1 MARKSGLGKGLDA
14 LIPTENFLSAEEKI
28 TSEAGI
34 LQIPIDQIIP
44 NPHQPRTHF
53 DQQDLSELASSIR
66 EHGVLQPLLVTAG
79 STPQQYIL
87 IAGERRLLASRQ
99 AGLDRVPAMLRE
111 ATEQERVELALIEN
125 LQRSDLSP
133 LETAEA
139 YRQLSEEYALPH
151 EQIADRVGKSRTSV
165 TNTLRLLKLP
175 SEVQQAL
182 AGGQISEGHA
192 RALLGLPSSQ
202 AQIAALQTILK
213 KELTVRQ
220 TEALV
225 RLLVGQKP
233 ASSPKVSKP
242 PEIEEIEAKLRQSL
256 GTKVS
261 LNQHRKGGTLVI
273 HYYSD
278 EELTTLVEQLLRQ
291 S

>member
-14 LIPTENFLSAEEKI
+14 LIPTDNFLSAEEKRS
-28 TSEAGI
+28 SETGI
-34 LQIPIDQIIP
+34 YQILVDQIVR

-53 DQQDLSELASSIR
+53 DPQDLTELASSIR
-66 EHGVLQPLLVTAG
+66 EHGILQPLLVTAG
-79 STPQQYIL
+79 SKPDQYIL
-87 IAGERRLLASRQ
+87 IAGERRWLAARQ
-99 AGLDRVPAMLRE
+99 AGLERVPVVVRE

-139 YRQLSEEYALPH
+139 YRQLIEEYGLPH
-151 EQIADRVGKSRTSV
+151 EQIADRVGKSRTSI

-175 SEVQQAL
+175 PEIQQTL
-182 AGGQISEGHA
+182 ADSQISEGHA
-192 RALLGLPSSQ
+192 RALLGLPNVQ

-213 KELTVRQ
+213 KDLTVRQ

-225 RLLVGQKP
+225 RLLVGQKQ
-233 ASSPKVSKP
+233 ASPPKAHKS
-242 PEIEEIEAKLRQSL
+242 PEIEEIETKLRQTL

-261 LNQHRKGGTLVI
+261 LNHHRKGGTLVI

-278 EELTTLVEQLLRQ
+278 EELTSLVEQLLH
-291 S
+291 